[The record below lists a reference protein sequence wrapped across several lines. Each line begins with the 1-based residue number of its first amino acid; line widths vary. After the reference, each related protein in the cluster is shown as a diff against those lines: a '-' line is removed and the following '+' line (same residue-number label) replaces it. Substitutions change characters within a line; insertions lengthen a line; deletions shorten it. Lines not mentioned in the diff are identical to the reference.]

1 MKTMVQSKLT
11 YSEHENC
18 WERSVGRLKRRYQ
31 LDLTFPPNL

>member
-18 WERSVGRLKRRYQ
+18 WERRVGRLARRYQ
-31 LDLTFPPNL
+31 LDLNFPSNL